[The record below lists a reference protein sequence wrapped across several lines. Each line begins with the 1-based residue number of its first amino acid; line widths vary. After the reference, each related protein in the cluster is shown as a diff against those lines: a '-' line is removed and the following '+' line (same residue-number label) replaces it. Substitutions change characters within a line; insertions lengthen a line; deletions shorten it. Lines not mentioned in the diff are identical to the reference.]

1 MSVVNTS
8 KEITRQLGV
17 VDNDKFALIALC
29 SILKRELK
37 PHNIRIAWAA
47 NSGLEAL
54 ALCTKSISTPNIMLI
69 DISMEDISGIRACR
83 SIRHDNPEIQLLAM
97 TSFTLESYARQA
109 AEAGAQG
116 IVAKNEPKEICNAI
130 QSILSGNCWNPLSDT
145 IPFQTAKQ
153 SYNRIRNQANTE
165 LSVRETQIVDLCARG
180 YTYKEIATQLNISEA
195 TIRTYLERA
204 REKLHASIRVELI
217 AMWLDERR

>member
-17 VDNDKFALIALC
+17 VDNDKFALMALC

-37 PHNIRIAWAA
+37 PYNIHIAWAA
-47 NSGLEAL
+47 KSGLEAL
-54 ALCTKSISTPNIMLI
+54 ALCTKSISTPDIMLI
-69 DISMEDISGIRACR
+69 DISMEDISGIRVCR
-83 SIRHDNPEIQLLAM
+83 SIRHDNHEIQLLAM

-145 IPFQTAKQ
+145 IPFETAKQ

-204 REKLHASIRVELI
+204 REKLHASNRVELI